1 MSGKTNNMQQ
11 RYDVINARIKQYV
24 LWVLI
29 RLRLRLAATKAL
41 YSDSMKIQ
49 NNNNTIVIVSFDK
62 YYLYLVYD
70 IR

>member
-11 RYDVINARIKQYV
+11 RYDVVIARIKQYV

-29 RLRLRLAATKAL
+29 RLRLAATKAL

>member
-11 RYDVINARIKQYV
+11 RYDVVIARIKQYV

-62 YYLYLVYD
+62 YYFISCV
-70 IR
+70 

>member
-11 RYDVINARIKQYV
+11 RYDVVIARIKQYV

>member
-11 RYDVINARIKQYV
+11 GYDVVIARIKQYV
-24 LWVLI
+24 
-29 RLRLRLAATKAL
+29 LRLRLAATKAL

-62 YYLYLVYD
+62 YYFISCV
-70 IR
+70 